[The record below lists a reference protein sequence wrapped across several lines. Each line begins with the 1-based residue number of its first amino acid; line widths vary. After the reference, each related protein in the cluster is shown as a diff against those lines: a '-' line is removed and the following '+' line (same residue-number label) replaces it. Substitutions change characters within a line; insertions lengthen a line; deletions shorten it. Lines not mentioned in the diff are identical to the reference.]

1 MVAGAASPRVP
12 ELQVKYFNF
21 ITNIFSA
28 LAKRTKNKVPHAN
41 QMGKY
46 NKSNL
51 NMILSS
57 QTQSRR
63 SRISHLEVSVV
74 GGGEGEDF
82 FWFCSFLFQF
92 LYNFGTNQLAPQAKN
107 EAASN
112 KHTRNK

>member
-63 SRISHLEVSVV
+63 SRISHLEVSVE
-74 GGGEGEDF
+74 GGGKEGLGRLLF
-82 FWFCSFLFQF
+82 VLFQF
-92 LYNFGTNQLAPQAKN
+92 LYNFGTNQLAPRAKN

>member
-21 ITNIFSA
+21 ITNIFSD

-63 SRISHLEVSVV
+63 SRISHLEVSVEGGRKE
-74 GGGEGEDF
+74 GGGRLLLV
-82 FWFCSFLFQF
+82 LFVSVPIF
-92 LYNFGTNQLAPQAKN
+92 IQLWHQSISTTSKKR
-107 EAASN
+107 S
-112 KHTRNK
+112 RL

>member
-74 GGGEGEDF
+74 GGGKEWGEGKTSF
-82 FWFCSFLFQF
+82 GSVRFCS
-92 LYNFGTNQLAPQAKN
+92 NFYTTLAPIN
-107 EAASN
+107 
-112 KHTRNK
+112 